1 MGIKRIIVIPRFEG
15 GSFEFVAMTLCR
27 FFTNHGY
34 DCDIKHVKENL
45 FKRGDTAIFVGNI
58 NDSSIA
64 RAFLTSMLFRNK
76 IFYAVTEGPY
86 YGYLKYLSRI
96 FTIVVPS
103 NYVKDELERSGL
115 RVRYVIPH
123 GIDVNQYRS
132 IIKPH
137 HTEEIE
143 GVRALKRRD
152 YVILFSVISENI
164 PRKGLKYL
172 YEALKITHTS
182 NRFKLI
188 IRGSVSVPREL
199 GDKVIV
205 LERYLPREDLI
216 ALYNLADACVV
227 PSLAEG
233 FGLPII
239 ECFAAGKPVITLDAP
254 PMNEIND
261 NKTGWLVKVTGQS
274 IVKGWPSSYRLNIP
288 DIQDYAY
295 KITECVDNDNLRL
308 EKGIET
314 SNKAWNYHFDNVYRK
329 FLDIIMIK

>member
-1 MGIKRIIVIPRFEG
+1 MGMRRIIVIPRFEG

-34 DCDIKHVKENL
+34 DCGIKHVKENL

-64 RAFLTSMLFRNK
+64 RAFLTSMFFRNK

-86 YGYLKYLSRI
+86 YGYLKNFSRI

-123 GIDVNQYRS
+123 GIDVNQYKS
-132 IIKPH
+132 TIKLH

-152 YVILFSVISENI
+152 YVILLSVISENI

-188 IRGSVSVPREL
+188 IRGSVSVPQEL

-261 NKTGWLVKVTGQS
+261 NKTGWLVKVAGQS

-308 EKGIET
+308 EKGIEA